1 MKLININEVC
11 KSFNEK
17 FYNND
22 FDSIMYDII
31 NFNKK
36 LLLENEEITEYDI
49 IKAYKAISAYC
60 GIKNIDLNKFIKLK
74 IE

>member
-17 FYNND
+17 YYNND
-22 FDSIMYDII
+22 FDYILYDIM

-36 LLLENEEITEYDI
+36 LISEEEMTEYDA

>member
-11 KSFNEK
+11 KSFNK
-17 FYNND
+17 KYYNDD
-22 FDSIMYDII
+22 FDSILYDII
-31 NFNKK
+31 EFNKK
-36 LLLENEEITEYDI
+36 ILSEEEITEYDA